1 MRGNIVMDSVIGH
14 AAQKRALL
22 ANSSAVTWL
31 LCGRRGIGKSR
42 LSRAFAKHVTGS
54 VELESDPDVMLIDNA
69 TEPISV
75 DKVREMRHF
84 LHMTAIRSKRKV
96 VIVDSIDDLS
106 VSPTNAML
114 KTLEE
119 PPAGSLILL
128 ISHNV
133 HRVPVVVK
141 SRCVILPL
149 HELSHEETKL
159 VIDRNFPDMQQLSD
173 KITRIY
179 PGIPGMVTEDIE
191 KEILLYENLIS
202 VIHKINPSVIGSILE
217 TDLPL
222 HKVEYIVLRAI
233 SDIICDA
240 VNAGTKDEQRDDCT
254 VTDMLGRYHKAQEI
268 FRAAR
273 TMRLQ
278 RDVTIFRVLEIATNS
293 ASIG

>member
-1 MRGNIVMDSVIGH
+1 MDSVVGH
-14 AAQKRALL
+14 TAQKRALL
-22 ANSSAVTWL
+22 TNSSAVTWL

-54 VELESDPDVMLIDNA
+54 VELESDPDVMLIDNT

-84 LHMTAIRSKRKV
+84 LHMTAIGSQRKV

-106 VSPTNAML
+106 VSSTNAML

-119 PPAGSLILL
+119 PPTDSLILL

-149 HELSHEETKL
+149 QALSYEETKL
-159 VIDRNFPDMQQLSD
+159 VIGRNFPDVQQLSD
-173 KITRIY
+173 KITYIY
-179 PGIPGMVTEDIE
+179 PGTPGMVTEDIE
-191 KEILLYENLIS
+191 KEILLYEDLIS
-202 VIHKINPSVIGSILE
+202 AIHKMNPTAIGSILE

-222 HKVEYIVLRAI
+222 HKVEYIVLKAI
-233 SDIICDA
+233 SDIVCNIL
-240 VNAGTKDEQRDDCT
+240 NAGAKDGQRDYCT
-254 VTDMLGRYHKAQEI
+254 VTDMLDRYHKAQEI

-273 TMRLQ
+273 TMHLQ
-278 RDVTIFRVLEIATNS
+278 RDVTILRALEIAVNS
-293 ASIG
+293 APIG